1 MTKISVSSCFCL
13 HDQIY
18 EVVVFEDDSPK
29 LDGKDFFQE
38 VFESTKKAI
47 TKENVE
53 QGRKKRQEAFE
64 EVVSLAQCQVS
75 LFFYIH
81 DFFCL

>member
-1 MTKISVSSCFCL
+1 MVSLKGLYSALLQLFFFF
-13 HDQIY
+13 Y
-18 EVVVFEDDSPK
+18 FFFEDDLPK
-29 LDGKDFFQE
+29 SDGKDFFQE

-75 LFFYIH
+75 
-81 DFFCL
+81 